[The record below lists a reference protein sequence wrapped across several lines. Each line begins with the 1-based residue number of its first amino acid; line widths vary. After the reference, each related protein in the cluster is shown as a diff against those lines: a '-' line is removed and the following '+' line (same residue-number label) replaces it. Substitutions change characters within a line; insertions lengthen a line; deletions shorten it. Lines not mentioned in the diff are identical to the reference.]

1 MRTRKLQRRLAAGTA
16 GILSATVRGD
26 RGGRWHVAFQVEVER
41 AAATP
46 ARPGAVAG
54 VDLGIKHLAVI
65 GTGAGRHHGV
75 DNPRHLEDALGGL
88 RRAGRVLS
96 RRPGPRPPR
105 PAAGAKTLPPPP
117 PGWPPSNAPPPPP
130 PPRPRPPP
138 PRHA

>member
-1 MRTRKLQRRLAAGTA
+1 MRRGKLKGGRGGGAAR
-16 GILSATVRGD
+16 ILSARVRRD

-65 GTGAGRHHGV
+65 GTGAGRHHVV

-96 RRPGPRPPR
+96 RRARPPLYHPRPP
-105 PAAGAKTLPPPP
+105 AKTLPQPPAAGP
-117 PGWPPSNAPPPPP
+117 ATPKPPPPPP
-130 PPRPRPPP
+130 PPRPPPP
-138 PRHA
+138 PPP